1 MPLAE
6 HHNMIKASRRIE
18 PISRSAY
25 RRRQSLV
32 DQGHTAR
39 LDNGRIRAPKW
50 RTQRDLNS

>member
-6 HHNMIKASRRIE
+6 HNNMIKASRRIE